1 MSEEFIQRINSL
13 TVWKRGDQQA
23 PHKPLL
29 LMLGRVQPRHGQSIG
44 LSGGKAGVGSAP
56 EEVWTPH
63 RVVHHPADPFCRLA
77 NDGIWEVRDGEQI
90 RRSVNKTFLDSDLY
104 ARNALGGFLE
114 HVCDLLKDDPALIYQ
129 AVDTILHNEFPESYH
144 AEIMEAVGLSG
155 DRVTTTRLKRYL
167 AFCLSVLEAYQF
179 RCAVCCYDVRLEQ
192 SDEPDKPDR
201 PDELMERRMLGLE
214 AAHILWHA
222 RKGPNKVC
230 NGLALCLTHHYALDR
245 GGIGIDDDMKLM
257 VSSHLEGE
265 ARGLWFDKYRGVSL
279 QSPQREDHRPCREYL
294 QWHRDQVFRG

>member
-1 MSEEFIQRINSL
+1 MTSEEFIRRINSL
-13 TVWKRGDQQA
+13 TVWKRGDQRA

-29 LMLGRVQPRHGQSIG
+29 LLLMLGRVSQGRTGQLG
-44 LSGGKAGVGSAP
+44 YREVKP
-56 EEVWTPH
+56 ELVALLKRFGPH
-63 RVVHHPADPFCRLA
+63 REVHHPEAPFGSLV
-77 NDGIWEVRDGEQI
+77 NDGIWEVRDGDQI

-114 HVCDLLKDDPALIYQ
+114 HVYDLLKDDPALIYQ

-155 DRVTTTRLKRYL
+155 DRVTTTRLKRDP
-167 AFCLSVLEAYQF
+167 AFRLSVLEAYQF

-192 SDEPDKPDR
+192 PDEP
-201 PDELMERRMLGLE
+201 MERRMLGLE

-222 RKGPNKVC
+222 RKGPDKVS
-230 NGLALCLTHHYALDR
+230 NGLALCSTHHYALDR

-257 VSSHLEGE
+257 VSSQLEGE
-265 ARGLWFDKYRGVSL
+265 ARGLWFDKYRGVRL
-279 QSPQREDHRPCREYL
+279 QSPQQEHDRPCREYL